1 MILSHAA
8 GIVTSRS
15 IRYYNFRCPRL
26 GTPQRIGDE
35 KFKKNSLPTMHR
47 RGPEAEV
54 LPREQ
59 FLWFGGERIDV
70 CLVGVKK
77 IIYA

>member
-54 LPREQ
+54 LPRVNNFCGLE
-59 FLWFGGERIDV
+59 
-70 CLVGVKK
+70 VKESM
-77 IIYA
+77 YVWLE